1 MHLLSQKTQS
11 ESEPISPASLLKDLV
26 YQAIDVDINGIHP
39 QADLIALGLNS
50 VQIMKIAG
58 QLRQKKIKVKFAD
71 LIAVPRLEAWLSL
84 PQLAIGTK
92 EGTSEHLS
100 VPDAFDEGAPFDL
113 APMQHAY
120 WIGRDPNQYLGGVAA
135 HFYHEFGGQEVVP
148 DRLEQAVR
156 SLFERHGML
165 RVQILDDGRQQ
176 IPAEVSW
183 PGLKV
188 HDFRHQA
195 AAEAEQSLIAVRE
208 QLSHRQLDI
217 SQGEVFD
224 VQLSLLPAE
233 LKAGGT
239 RLHIN
244 LDMVAADAF
253 SLRVLLNDLAK
264 LYLEPEQSLVP
275 LSYSYSRY
283 QADRSALHSKE
294 GRRAEKQQA
303 KEHWQERLADL
314 PGAPQ
319 LPTAIG
325 AESKD
330 TRRVVRRHYSLSAD
344 RKNQL
349 AEFASRHGITLSMTL
364 AAALA
369 EVLTVY
375 SEESDFLLNLPLF
388 DRESLHRD
396 VNSLV
401 GDFTSSILLAW
412 QGSQSGTF
420 VERAQRL
427 QHNFRQDV
435 AYGSYSGVEVLR
447 DLSRQ
452 QGQTVFA
459 PVVFTSAL
467 GLGELFGESVR
478 SAFGDVNWIIS
489 QGPQVWLDVQVMELK
504 GGLSINW
511 DAREAAFAP
520 GVLDGMF
527 AAFTQLLECLIGSP
541 EFWAQP
547 IPSLLPAEQKQQRQ
561 QVNSTAKPYQPHQ
574 LHEHF
579 FSNAKN
585 CPEAVALYWNGDQI
599 RYGELAHSA
608 LAMAAYLQL
617 QGVEP
622 GDLVGILLPKG
633 PEQIIAALGV
643 LAAGA
648 AYLPL
653 GIDQPP
659 LRRERVLKLAGAKL
673 VIDTLSVLSGV
684 APLSQPVVEEAK
696 DLAYTI
702 FTSGS
707 TGEPKGVEISHGSAW
722 NTIADINERFSVSE
736 NDRVLAISALDFDL
750 SVYDIFGLLSAGG
763 ALVLVEE
770 ESRRDAERWH
780 QLVCQHGVTVW
791 NTVPALLDM
800 LLTTG
805 GDTPAGEL
813 RLVLNSG
820 DWISLDLPERLKRV
834 NPGCR
839 FIALGGA
846 TEASIWSNNYEVK
859 EVDSSWRS
867 IPYGYPLAN
876 QQFRV
881 VDALGRDCPDWV
893 TGELWIG
900 GAGVALGYRGAPG
913 ITAARFVTDEGEH
926 WYRTGD
932 LGRYWPNG
940 CLEFLG
946 RADNQVKVRG
956 HRIELGEIEAALTA
970 HKGIAQAVALLT
982 QRGVVAV
989 VALESKLSQGNI
1001 NPEKCF
1007 VDLQQLQ
1014 EPLNDLREFL
1024 SQRLTSAML
1033 PSELCCL
1040 AEIPLTANGKIDR
1053 GGLQQFA
1060 DESLSQYQAKQNPP
1074 QGKLEQQV
1082 AAAWCKF
1089 LDVTDIARDDNFFA
1103 LGGDSLLAT
1112 RVVRDLRESGFE
1124 GVTLSELFS
1133 QPSLAHFAATLVQDP
1148 TENPQRNKGT
1158 TETAATQW
1166 QSDKANRY
1174 AAFEPTDVQRAYWL
1188 GRDPE
1193 FVLGGIGCHFY
1204 REYHVVDL
1212 DLERLESAL
1221 NAMIARHEMLRAVFD
1236 SEGRQRILADV
1247 PRFSIDVTEVDSD
1260 PTSAFAQLRQECAE
1274 QVFEPSRWPL
1284 FDVRAVRC
1292 GRNTRLAIGLDN
1304 LILDAFS
1311 ILLFYRELNILYQ
1324 SLDTHLPSI
1333 ELSFRDYV
1341 RNVLPQITAVFDSD
1355 LAEGP
1360 LTAAKTFWQ
1369 HKLSELPPAPQ
1380 LPIVREPAS
1389 IERPHFVRHQQH
1401 IDKGTWQ
1408 NLVARAA
1415 EQGITPSSLL
1425 LTAFAEVL
1433 SRWSSRPDLSLNLTL
1448 FDRREVHPDIYRV
1461 MGDFTSLTL
1470 VGYRPEAGDSWLVR
1484 AKKIQGEV
1492 GAALEHRDISSVSL
1506 MRELARRQ
1514 SDAEATMP
1522 VVFTSALGI
1531 PGGTAAPEN
1540 GPLRE
1545 PVWAL
1550 TQTPQV
1556 WLDHQV
1562 VEVEGGV
1569 FLNWDVVE
1577 ALFPEGMCAEMFQ
1590 AYIGLLQWAG
1600 DAEWDSTPPDLLP
1613 KSQRELR
1620 TQLEKRIA
1628 IDPTDN
1634 LSQRFFQKAKAN
1646 PDNIAL
1652 YWGDDN
1658 SLSYGVLAERALR
1671 ITAWLLES
1679 QVSPAEVVAVN
1690 LPKGPD
1696 QIAAVLG
1703 VLAAGAAYLPVGID
1717 QPQARRE
1724 SMLCRAD
1731 VKVVL
1736 DQSAIQQA
1744 EQFASIGEP
1753 IATEAEQLAYII
1765 FTSGSTGEPK
1775 GVEIS
1780 HGAAWNTI
1788 ADINERFSVDENDRV
1803 LAISALDFDLSVYD
1817 IFGLLSVGGALV
1829 LIDEE
1834 DRRDAECWHQRVCH
1848 YGITIWNTVPALLDM
1863 LLTVGAGTPPGKL
1876 RLVLNSGDWIG
1887 LDLPQRLKQVQPDC
1901 RFIALGGATE
1911 ASIWSNSFEVVDVDP
1926 SWHSIP
1932 YGYPLANQKFRVVDT
1947 QGLDC
1952 PDWTTGELWIGGDGV
1967 AMGYRGAPEL
1977 TEARFVTV
1985 DGERWY
1991 RTGDLG
1997 RYWPNGCLEFLGRAD
2012 SQVKVRGYRIELGEI
2027 ETVFNRQMFVQHALV
2042 LATEEQQLVA
2052 AVVLTPEC
2060 PPTFNTDEL
2069 REYLR
2074 HHLPSYMV
2082 PDFIVSLP
2090 EMPLSA
2096 NGKLDRA
2103 SVLKLVNAV
2112 EKPQQEKAVELA
2124 TDNERLVALIWQEL
2138 LNLPV
2143 INRDQNFFE
2152 LGGDSLLATRFID
2165 RLKQQHRLLL
2175 PLRRLFASPRLADVA
2190 GALSAMEPLVDV
2202 DPDTVEE
2209 GVI

>member
-1 MHLLSQKTQS
+1 M
-11 ESEPISPASLLKDLV
+11 LKDLV
-26 YQAIDVDINGIHP
+26 CQAIDADISDINP
-39 QADLIALGLNS
+39 QADLIGLGLNS

-71 LIAVPRLEAWLSL
+71 LIAVPQLEAWLSL
-84 PQLAIGTK
+84 PQLATGT
-92 EGTSEHLS
+92 EESTCEHLS
-100 VPDAFDEGAPFDL
+100 VPGAVDEATPFDL

-135 HFYHEFGGQEVVP
+135 HFYHEFDGQDVVP
-148 DRLEQAVR
+148 ERLDGAVR
-156 SLFERHGML
+156 SLLKRHGML
-165 RVQILDDGRQQ
+165 RVQIRDDGRQQ

-183 PGLKV
+183 PGLKL
-188 HDFRHQA
+188 HDFRHQTA
-195 AAEAEQSLIAVRE
+195 VEAEQSLIAVRE
-208 QLSHRQLDI
+208 QLSHRQLNI

-224 VQLSLLPAE
+224 VQLSLLPTE
-233 LKAGGT
+233 LKLGGT

-253 SLRVLLNDLAK
+253 SLRVLLDDLAQ
-264 LYLEPEQSLVP
+264 LYLESEQPPAP
-275 LSYSYSRY
+275 LNYSYPRY
-283 QADRSALHSKE
+283 QADRTALHSKKE
-294 GRRAEKQQA
+294 WQATRQQA
-303 KEHWQERLADL
+303 KAHWQARLADL

-325 AESKD
+325 AEPKD
-330 TRRVVRRHYSLSAD
+330 ARRVVRRHYSLCAD
-344 RKNQL
+344 KKNQL
-349 AEFASRHGITLSMTL
+349 ADFASHHSITLPMTL

-388 DRESLHRD
+388 DRESLHQD

-401 GDFTSSILLAW
+401 GDFTSSILLSW
-412 QGSQSGTF
+412 QGSISGTF
-420 VERAQRL
+420 AERAQRL
-427 QHNFRQDV
+427 QQNFRQDV
-435 AYGSYSGVEVLR
+435 AHGSYSGVEVLR
-447 DLSRQ
+447 DLSRH

-478 SAFGDVNWIIS
+478 SAFGDVSWIIS

-504 GGLSINW
+504 GGLSVNW

-527 AAFTQLLECLIGSP
+527 AAFTQLLERLIDNLQ
-541 EFWAQP
+541 FWGQP

-561 QVNSTAKPYQPHQ
+561 RVNSTAKKIQSQQ
-574 LHEHF
+574 LHEQF
-579 FSNAKN
+579 FSNAESR
-585 CPEAVALYWNGDQI
+585 PEAVALYWNDEQVSYGD
-599 RYGELAHSA
+599 LAHRA
-608 LAMAAYLQL
+608 LTMAAYLQL

-622 GDLVGILLPKG
+622 GDMVGILLPKG
-633 PEQIIAALGV
+633 AEQIITVLGV
-643 LAAGA
+643 MAAGA

-673 VIDTLSVLSGV
+673 VIDNLSVLSGV
-684 APLSQPVVEEAK
+684 APLSKPVVGEAK

-707 TGEPKGVEISHGSAW
+707 TGEPKGVEISHESAW
-722 NTIADINERFSVSE
+722 NTIADINERFVVDE
-736 NDRVLAISALDFDL
+736 NDRVLAVSALDFDL

-780 QLVCQHGVTVW
+780 QLVCQYGVTVW

-834 NPGCR
+834 NPDCR

-846 TEASIWSNNYEVK
+846 TEASIWSNNFEVTQ
-859 EVDSSWRS
+859 VDPSWRS

-881 VDALGRDCPDWV
+881 VDAQGRNCPDWV

-900 GAGVALGYRGAPG
+900 GAGVALGYRGAAE
-913 ITAARFVTDEGEH
+913 ITAARFVTDGGER

-932 LGRYWPNG
+932 LGRYWPSG

-946 RADNQVKVRG
+946 RADNQIKVRG

-970 HKGIAQAVALLT
+970 HNAIAQAVALLT

-989 VALESKLSQGNI
+989 VVPEPKMAQI
-1001 NPEKCF
+1001 NTASEKSF

-1014 EPLNDLREFL
+1014 QPLSDLREFL
-1024 SQRLTSAML
+1024 TQRLTSAML

-1040 AEIPLTANGKIDR
+1040 TEIPLTANGKIDR
-1053 GGLQQFA
+1053 GSLQQFA
-1060 DESLSQYQAKQNPP
+1060 DESLAQHQAKQNPP

-1133 QPSLAHFAATLVQDP
+1133 QPSLAAFAATLAQDS
-1148 TENPQRNKGT
+1148 TEDPQQNKGT
-1158 TETAATQW
+1158 TEIVAIPW

-1174 AAFEPTDVQRAYWL
+1174 ASFEPTDVQRAYWL

-1204 REYHVVDL
+1204 REYDVVDL

-1247 PRFSIDVTEVDSD
+1247 PRFSIDVTDVDRD

-1292 GRNTRLAIGLDN
+1292 ERNTRLAIGLDN

-1324 SLDTHLPSI
+1324 SPETHLPSI

-1341 RNVLPQITAVFDSD
+1341 RNVLPQTTAVFDSD

-1360 LTAAKTFWQ
+1360 LAAAKTFWQ
-1369 HKLSELPPAPQ
+1369 HKLSGLPPAPQ

-1401 IDKGTWQ
+1401 IDKRTWQ

-1540 GPLRE
+1540 GPLRD
-1545 PVWAL
+1545 PIWAL

-1613 KSQRELR
+1613 SAQRELR

-1628 IDPTDN
+1628 IDSTDN
-1634 LSQRFFQKAKAN
+1634 LSQRFFQQAKAN

-1671 ITAWLLES
+1671 IAAWLLES
-1679 QVSPAEVVAVN
+1679 QVSSAEVVAVN

-1724 SMLCRAD
+1724 SMLRRAG

-1744 EQFASIGEP
+1744 EQFAPIDEP
-1753 IATEAEQLAYII
+1753 ITTESEQLAYII

-1788 ADINERFSVDENDRV
+1788 EDINGRFSVTATDRV
-1803 LAISALDFDLSVYD
+1803 LAVSALDFDLSVYD

-1834 DRRDAECWHQRVCH
+1834 ERRDAECWHQRVCH

-1887 LDLPQRLKQVQPDC
+1887 LDLPQRLKQVQPEC

-1911 ASIWSNSFEVVDVDP
+1911 ASIWSNSFEVVEVDP

-1932 YGYPLANQKFRVVDT
+1932 YGYPLANQKFRVMDA
-1947 QGLDC
+1947 QGRDC

-1967 AMGYRGAPEL
+1967 AMGYRAAPEL
-1977 TEARFVTV
+1977 TEARFVRV

-2012 SQVKVRGYRIELGEI
+2012 SQVKVRGHRIELGEI
-2027 ETVFNRQMFVQHALV
+2027 ETVFNRQMFVQRALV
-2042 LATEEQQLVA
+2042 LTTEEQQLVA
-2052 AVVLTPEC
+2052 AVVLAPEC
-2060 PPTFNTDEL
+2060 PSTFSTDDL

-2082 PDFIVSLP
+2082 PDFIVILP

-2103 SVLKLVNAV
+2103 SVLKLVHAV
-2112 EKPQQEKAVELA
+2112 EKPQQEKAAELV
-2124 TDNERLVALIWQEL
+2124 TDNERLVAQIWQEL
-2138 LNLPV
+2138 LSLPV

>member
-1 MHLLSQKTQS
+1 MSPKPQNK
-11 ESEPISPASLLKDLV
+11 SEPISPASLLKDLV
-26 YQAIDVDINGIHP
+26 CQAIDADINGIHP

-71 LIAVPRLEAWLSL
+71 LIAVPQLEVWLSL
-84 PQLAIGTK
+84 PQLATGT
-92 EGTSEHLS
+92 EESTSEYLS
-100 VPDAFDEGAPFDL
+100 VPGAFDEGTPFDL

-135 HFYHEFGGQEVVP
+135 HFYHEFDGQDVVP

-176 IPAEVSW
+176 IPVEVSW

-275 LSYSYSRY
+275 LNYSYPRY

-294 GRRAEKQQA
+294 GRQAEKLRA
-303 KEHWQERLADL
+303 KAHWQDRLADL

-325 AESKD
+325 IESKD

-349 AEFASRHGITLSMTL
+349 AEFASRHRITLSMTL

-369 EVLTVY
+369 EVLTIY

-435 AYGSYSGVEVLR
+435 AHGSYSGVEVLR

-504 GGLSINW
+504 GGLSVNW

-527 AAFTQLLECLIGSP
+527 AAFTQLLERLIDNP
-541 EFWAQP
+541 QFWDQP
-547 IPSLLPAEQKQQRQ
+547 IPSLPPAEQKQQRQ
-561 QVNSTAKPYQPHQ
+561 RVNSTAKKIQSHQ
-574 LHEHF
+574 LHEQF
-579 FSNAKN
+579 FNNAESH
-585 CPEAVALYWNGDQI
+585 PEAVALYWNDEQISYGD
-599 RYGELAHSA
+599 LAHSA

-617 QGVEP
+617 QGVEL
-622 GDLVGILLPKG
+622 GDMVGILLPKG
-633 PEQIIAALGV
+633 AEQIIAVLGV
-643 LAAGA
+643 MAAGA

-659 LRRERVLKLAGAKL
+659 LRRERVLKLARAKL
-673 VIDTLSVLSGV
+673 VIDDLSVLSGV
-684 APLSQPVVEEAK
+684 APLSRPVVGETK

-722 NTIADINERFSVSE
+722 NTIADINERFSVNES
-736 NDRVLAISALDFDL
+736 DRVLAVSALDFDL

-780 QLVCQHGVTVW
+780 QLVCQHNVTVW

-834 NPGCR
+834 NPDCR

-846 TEASIWSNNYEVK
+846 TEASIWSNNFEVK
-859 EVDSSWRS
+859 EVDPSWRS
-867 IPYGYPLAN
+867 VPYGYPLAN

-881 VDALGRDCPDWV
+881 VDSLGRDCPDWV
-893 TGELWIG
+893 VGELWIG
-900 GAGVALGYRGAPG
+900 GAGVALGYRGAAE
-913 ITAARFVTDEGEH
+913 ITAARFVTDGGER

-946 RADNQVKVRG
+946 RADNQIKVRG

-970 HKGIAQAVALLT
+970 HNAIAQAVALLT

-989 VALESKLSQGNI
+989 VVPEPKVAKTNTAS
-1001 NPEKCF
+1001 EKCF

-1014 EPLNDLREFL
+1014 EPLSDLREFL
-1024 SQRLTSAML
+1024 TQRLTSAML

-1040 AEIPLTANGKIDR
+1040 TEIPLTANGKIDR
-1053 GGLQQFA
+1053 GSLQQFA
-1060 DESLSQYQAKQNPP
+1060 DESLAQHQAKQNPP

-1082 AAAWCKF
+1082 AAAWSKF
-1089 LDVTDIARDDNFFA
+1089 LDVADIARDDNFFA

-1133 QPSLAHFAATLVQDP
+1133 QPSLAAFAATLAQDP
-1148 TENPQRNKGT
+1148 AENPEQNNSATEIAT
-1158 TETAATQW
+1158 TPW
-1166 QSDKANRY
+1166 QSDTSTRHEL
-1174 AAFEPTDVQRAYWL
+1174 FEPTEVQRAYWL

-1204 REYHVVDL
+1204 REYDVVDL

-1247 PRFSIDVTEVDSD
+1247 PRFSINVTEIDSD
-1260 PTSAFAQLRQECAE
+1260 PTSALAQLRQEYAE

-1324 SLDTHLPSI
+1324 SPDTDLPAI
-1333 ELSFRDYV
+1333 DLSFRDYV
-1341 RNVLPQITAVFDSD
+1341 RNVLPQTTAVFDSD
-1355 LAEGP
+1355 LEEGP
-1360 LTAAKTFWQ
+1360 LAAAKTFWQ

-1401 IDKGTWQ
+1401 IDKSTWQ
-1408 NLVARAA
+1408 SLVARAA

-1531 PGGTAAPEN
+1531 PGGTAAPED

-1545 PVWAL
+1545 PIWAL

-1613 KSQRELR
+1613 KAQRELR
-1620 TQLEKRIA
+1620 TQLEKRTA

-1634 LSQRFFQKAKAN
+1634 LSQRFFQRAKAN

-1671 ITAWLLES
+1671 IAAWLLES

-1703 VLAAGAAYLPVGID
+1703 VLAAGATYLPVGID

-1724 SMLCRAD
+1724 SMLRRAD

-1744 EQFASIGEP
+1744 EQFAPIDEP

-1829 LIDEE
+1829 LIEEE
-1834 DRRDAECWHQRVCH
+1834 DRRDAERWHQWVCH

-1863 LLTVGAGTPPGKL
+1863 LLTVGAGTPPGNL

-1887 LDLPQRLKQVQPDC
+1887 LDLPQRLKQVQPEC

-1911 ASIWSNSFEVVDVDP
+1911 ASIWSNSFEVEEVDP

-1932 YGYPLANQKFRVVDT
+1932 YGYPLANQQFRVVDT
-1947 QGLDC
+1947 QGRDC
-1952 PDWTTGELWIGGDGV
+1952 PDWVTGELWIGGDGV
-1967 AMGYRGAPEL
+1967 AMGYRAAPEL
-1977 TEARFVTV
+1977 TETRFVTV
-1985 DGERWY
+1985 NGERWY

-1997 RYWPNGCLEFLGRAD
+1997 RYWSNGCLEFLGRAD
-2012 SQVKVRGYRIELGEI
+2012 SQVKVRGHRIELGEI
-2027 ETVFNRQMFVQHALV
+2027 ESVLTRQVFVQQALV
-2042 LATEEQQLVA
+2042 LANAQKLVA
-2052 AVVLTPEC
+2052 TVVLGPQC
-2060 PPTFNTDEL
+2060 PTDFNTDDL

-2074 HHLPSYMV
+2074 SQLPSYMV
-2082 PDFIVSLP
+2082 PDFVVTLP

-2096 NGKLDRA
+2096 NGKVDRA
-2103 SVLKLVNAV
+2103 LVLKQVNAA
-2112 EKPQQEKAVELA
+2112 EKPEKQKAPELV
-2124 TDNERLVALIWQEL
+2124 TDNERLVAQIWQEL
-2138 LNLPV
+2138 LSLPK
-2143 INRDQNFFE
+2143 INRDQSFFE

-2190 GALSAMEPLVDV
+2190 GALSTMEPPVDI
-2202 DPDTVEE
+2202 DADMVEE